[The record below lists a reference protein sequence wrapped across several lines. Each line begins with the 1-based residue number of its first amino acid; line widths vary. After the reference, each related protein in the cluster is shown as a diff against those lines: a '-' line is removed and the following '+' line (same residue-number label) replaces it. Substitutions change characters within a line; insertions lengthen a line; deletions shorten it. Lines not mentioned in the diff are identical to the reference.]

1 MQPSNLFI
9 VTFFT
14 LRQNNDVGVKRSFAP
29 FDLGIKI
36 IIVIRYLKVKE
47 IPRELRN
54 LSILMPSSCFLS

>member
-1 MQPSNLFI
+1 MFYAGPK
-9 VTFFT
+9 
-14 LRQNNDVGVKRSFAP
+14 VKNPLASKLASDFRP

-36 IIVIRYLKVKE
+36 IIVIRYLKVKG